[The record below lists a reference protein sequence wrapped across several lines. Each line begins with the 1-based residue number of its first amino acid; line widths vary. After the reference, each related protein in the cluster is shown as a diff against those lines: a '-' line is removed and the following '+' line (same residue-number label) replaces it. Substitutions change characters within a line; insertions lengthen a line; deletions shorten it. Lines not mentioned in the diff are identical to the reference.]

1 MGKIIVASQT
11 FPFVPEKVTIV
22 TNMITSGADAVSAT
36 LLGKTRGSVL
46 GLLLT
51 RPGEAFH
58 VRQVA
63 RLTGAGLGPVQRE
76 LKLLAL
82 IGVLKRQ
89 EIGRHVLY
97 SAEPAC
103 PVHEELRGLILKTVG
118 VSGQLRQVLAQLED
132 RIRLAF
138 LFGSF
143 ASGTQH
149 PASDVDLLVVGN
161 VPFAALVKA
170 LAKLQ
175 RRLGREIN
183 PSVYSPVEF
192 TDKLQSGHHFLTA
205 LKTAPK
211 VFLIGDEHEFSRLA
225 EERLDSRASN
235 QPRRDRRLAER
246 SGPRLERQ
254 HRRPS

>member
-1 MGKIIVASQT
+1 
-11 FPFVPEKVTIV
+11 
-22 TNMITSGADAVSAT
+22 MITHADAVSAT

-76 LKLLAL
+76 LKLLAR

-97 SAEPAC
+97 RAEPAC

-118 VSGQLRQVLAQLED
+118 VAGQVRQALAELTAQ
-132 RIRLAF
+132 IRLAF
-138 LFGSF
+138 IFGSY

-149 PASDVDLLVVGN
+149 SASDVDLLVVGD
-161 VPFAALVKA
+161 VPFATLVLA
-170 LAKLQ
+170 LAEPQ

-183 PSVYSPVEF
+183 PSVYGPAEF
-192 TDKLQSGHHFLTA
+192 ADKLQSGHHFLTS

-225 EERLDSRASN
+225 EERLDSCASN

-246 SGPRLERQ
+246 SGARPRRQ
-254 HRRPS
+254 RCRPS